1 MLGWDVIPYVPQF
14 NGRLSKMSLNRLI
27 ACLIAVVLFYSAH
40 AMAHTPR
47 HRWHHPSAAVHHIP
61 PEKRASATDGH
72 QSAQGFARASQTY
85 AQAVYRHAAGRK
97 GRGGEQ
103 PTRRNPFIVAIDAG
117 HGGKDTGAIGPNGIF
132 EKNVV
137 YAISRQLE
145 QLIGTDANMKPVMV
159 RRGDTFIGL
168 QRRAQIARDAGA
180 DLFVSLHADAFHDD
194 GARGS
199 AVFTLP
205 NHGKGHGGNSAS
217 TRKASNRAAVKIL
230 GELRKQQ
237 YLHCRQVKR
246 ARYAVLKSPDVPSML
261 IETGFITNP
270 LEEGKLASHSH
281 QEKLA
286 HSIYNGIRAYARTA
300 KPKHA
305 KPSRS
310 KAVVVA
316 ARQ

>member
-1 MLGWDVIPYVPQF
+1 
-14 NGRLSKMSLNRLI
+14 MSMNRLI
-27 ACLIAVVLFYSAH
+27 ACLIAVVLFNSASV
-40 AMAHTPR
+40 MAHPPR
-47 HRWHHPSAAVHHIP
+47 HKGHHPAAAVHP
-61 PEKRASATDGH
+61 SYSEKRAAATDAH
-72 QSAQGFARASQTY
+72 HAAHAFARASQTY
-85 AQAVYRHAAGRK
+85 AQAVFRHAAASK
-97 GRGGEQ
+97 GRGAEQ

-145 QLIGTDANMKPVMV
+145 QLIDTDANMKPVMV

-230 GELRKQQ
+230 GELRKGQ

-270 LEEGKLASHSH
+270 LEEGKLASHAH

-300 KPKHA
+300 KPKPAHHA
-305 KPSRS
+305 RS
-310 KAVVVA
+310 KAVLVA

>member
-1 MLGWDVIPYVPQF
+1 
-14 NGRLSKMSLNRLI
+14 MSMNSLM
-27 ACLIAVVLFYSAH
+27 ACLIAVVLFYSANV
-40 AMAHTPR
+40 MAYSPGHKG
-47 HRWHHPSAAVHHIP
+47 HGPSASVHHSRL
-61 PEKRASATDGH
+61 KKQTDSAGVH
-72 QSAQGFARASQTY
+72 QSAQGFASANQTY
-85 AQAVYRHAAGRK
+85 AQAVYRHAAGIK
-97 GRGGEQ
+97 GGDSGKPMHRH
-103 PTRRNPFIVAIDAG
+103 PFIVAIDAG
-117 HGGKDTGAIGPNGIF
+117 HGGKDTGAIGPKGIY

-145 QLIGTDANMKPVMV
+145 QLIDTDANMRPVMV

-168 QRRAQIARDAGA
+168 QRRAKIARDAGA

-199 AVFTLP
+199 AVYTLL
-205 NHGKGHGGNSAS
+205 NHGKGHGSNSAS

-270 LEEGKLASHSH
+270 QEEGKLASHSH

-305 KPSRS
+305 NPSRS
-310 KAVVVA
+310 RAVIVA
-316 ARQ
+316 SRQ

>member
-1 MLGWDVIPYVPQF
+1 
-14 NGRLSKMSLNRLI
+14 MSMNSLI
-27 ACLIAVVLFYSAH
+27 ACLIAVVLFNSAN
-40 AMAHTPR
+40 AMAYSPR
-47 HRWHHPSAAVHHIP
+47 HKGHHPSASVHNSSPKKLAAAAH
-61 PEKRASATDGH
+61 AH
-72 QSAQGFARASQTY
+72 HSAQGFASASRTY
-85 AQAVYRHAAGRK
+85 AQAVYRHAAGRM
-97 GRGGEQ
+97 GGDSVK
-103 PTRRNPFIVAIDAG
+103 PKRRRTFIVAIDAG

-137 YAISRQLE
+137 YAISRQLKH
-145 QLIGTDANMKPVMV
+145 LLDTDANMTPVMV

-168 QRRAQIARDAGA
+168 KRRAEIARDAGA

-199 AVFTLP
+199 AVYTLL

-270 LEEGKLASHSH
+270 TEEGKLASHSH

-300 KPKHA
+300 KPKPA
-305 KPSRS
+305 KSSRS
-310 KAVVVA
+310 SADDF
-316 ARQ
+316 AR